1 MFESLIGSVG
11 KFYLYDFVVPQGWM
25 GEADGDGGRGWA
37 ENECD
42 RRSEISILRMFASA
56 FTRFSKSPLSRG
68 LTIQRVKGLTNIC
81 LFEELELPEFHT
93 AFNVAFGK
101 GF

>member
-37 ENECD
+37 ENE
-42 RRSEISILRMFASA
+42 
-56 FTRFSKSPLSRG
+56 
-68 LTIQRVKGLTNIC
+68 
-81 LFEELELPEFHT
+81 
-93 AFNVAFGK
+93 
-101 GF
+101 